1 MHREEAAEHGR
12 AQHEDK
18 HEESAIDVRHELETR
33 PRFDEHEQKVGE
45 PTPLGHLRVAS
56 HTWPRPSPRQRSQIA
71 FCDDAKQK
79 RAGEASRVRV
89 TMTNCHAQIQKKDKL
104 FLIPGE
110 GCVAA
115 EEGASV
121 GALTACAARGGET
134 LVETRTSCR
143 SPRATHTCAAR
154 GCETLV
160 GTRTSCRS
168 PPCHDVRGSEIVGW
182 LSAASSA
189 RAESATEG
197 ESTIF
202 SSPPR
207 PFDARVNSCAA
218 FPYRFVC
225 VETFPQSCARAR
237 DKSGNGLS
245 HCSRVISAQI
255 RIARGSGA
263 HGWTFCRGEPLVI
276 VFFSGPLEAS
286 WVNRFLT
293 AGEREKEGAFGPG
306 RVPCLSEQSSRD
318 TSACGCET
326 HASQGRCS
334 CAS

>member
-134 LVETRTSCR
+134 LVDTRTSCR

-202 SSPPR
+202 PPIPAPLMRGSTVAPRFRTVSSM
-207 PFDARVNSCAA
+207 C
-218 FPYRFVC
+218 VC
-225 VETFPQSCARAR
+225 RNVSAKLRARAGQER
-237 DKSGNGLS
+237 ERPEPLFEGDFGPNQDRAWL
-245 HCSRVISAQI
+245 
-255 RIARGSGA
+255 RGSWMDVLSRRAAGNCFLQRA
-263 HGWTFCRGEPLVI
+263 PRSELGQQVPHRRRERKGGSVRTRPCTLLV
-276 VFFSGPLEAS
+276 
-286 WVNRFLT
+286 
-293 AGEREKEGAFGPG
+293 
-306 RVPCLSEQSSRD
+306 
-318 TSACGCET
+318 
-326 HASQGRCS
+326 
-334 CAS
+334 